1 MLTVKQLEEMSRLEM
16 DQIDRNQLADI
27 QGLEIDPAMPLEAR
41 MESYLEQVKNPYCF
55 LCGNTVIR
63 VRFAP
68 DGDTLQNKL
77 EHFFVSLK
85 KT

>member
-1 MLTVKQLEEMSRLEM
+1 MLTAKQLEEMSRLEM
-16 DQIDRNQLADI
+16 DQIDRNQLVDI
-27 QGLEIDPAMPLEAR
+27 QGIQIDPAMPLEAR

-55 LCGNTVIR
+55 LCANTVVR

-77 EHFFVSLK
+77 EHFFISLK
-85 KT
+85 KF

>member
-27 QGLEIDPAMPLEAR
+27 QGIEIDPAMPLEAR

-55 LCGNTVIR
+55 LCGNTVVR
-63 VRFAP
+63 VQFAP
-68 DGDTLQNKL
+68 EGDTLQNKL
-77 EHFFVSLK
+77 EYFFVSLK